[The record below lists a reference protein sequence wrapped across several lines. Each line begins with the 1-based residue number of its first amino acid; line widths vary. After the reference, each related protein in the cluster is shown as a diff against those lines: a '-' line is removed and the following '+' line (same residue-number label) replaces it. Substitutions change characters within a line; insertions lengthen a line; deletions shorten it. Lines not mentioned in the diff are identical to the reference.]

1 MELVRFTVDAPAAV
15 PAQLAF
21 DRVVPRDDSTLFT
34 GYLVL
39 PAVTGVR
46 GATGPWNVV
55 GQERTVLL
63 SDGGSFRERITR
75 YDRPDRP
82 EAEGRFDYAV
92 DRFTGILSLL
102 VSDAEARWRYRPAPG
117 ADGPDGLDPDAA
129 GSVIEW
135 SYGYRPLPGRTFLVR
150 RVIGPIWMR
159 YMRRSIAVCARVAE
173 TG

>member
-1 MELVRFTVDAPAAV
+1 MELVRFAVSAPAAV
-15 PAQLAF
+15 SSQLAF

-39 PAVTGVR
+39 PAVAGVR

-75 YDRPDRP
+75 YDRPDEP
-82 EAEGRFDYAV
+82 DGEGRFDYAV
-92 DRFTGILSLL
+92 DRFTGILSLV
-102 VSDAEARWRYRPAPG
+102 VSDAVASWRYRPGTG
-117 ADGPDGLDPDAA
+117 AGGSTAA

-135 SYGYRPLPGRTFLVR
+135 SYGYRPLPGRRFLVR
-150 RVIGPIWMR
+150 RVIGPLWMR